1 MKLCD
6 IIVCKV
12 SDVKYIR
19 IRHVMVKNLS
29 DVIIRRISYVIARI
43 LSDVFS
49 FFTLHNFF
57 YIILILY

>member
-6 IIVCKV
+6 IIVSKV

-19 IRHVMVKNLS
+19 IRYVMVKNLS
-29 DVIIRRISYVIARI
+29 DVIIRRISYVIASI

-49 FFTLHNFF
+49 FFTLHFSSF
-57 YIILILY
+57 ILF